1 MFRGTFTA
9 LVTPFRNGGI
19 DVSAFETLIPTQTA
33 AGITGLVAI
42 GTTGESPTLSHEERE
57 EVIRLTVATANKRC
71 VVLAGTG
78 SNATQHA
85 VTDTKA
91 AEKLGVDGALL
102 VAPYYNKPS
111 QEGLFRHF
119 KAIAEATSLPII
131 LYNIPG
137 RCSVDIVPETVARLA
152 KECRNIVSIKEASG
166 SVERVS
172 DLRRRLPE
180 SFTILSGDDS
190 LTLPF
195 MAVGA
200 AGLVSVA
207 SNLFPGKVCALVR
220 ACEAGDLK
228 SAAELHRKLL
238 PLFKDL
244 FIEPNPVPVKTA
256 LGWRGAMSG
265 EVRLP
270 LCEMS
275 EANQA
280 SLRKTLEEFEQN
292 KRSRLRAC
300 CSSARPDAWERRFS
314 ISRGPTGKSRSS
326 RNAILAMRFSQSLR
340 IVTWLSISATP
351 MPSTKSA
358 ALRYT
363 IINRLSLGRLDIRN
377 SNVAK
382 SKMRRRFC
390 RLYSRPIS
398 ALE

>member
-9 LVTPFRNGGI
+9 LVTPFHNGGI
-19 DVSAFETLIPTQTA
+19 DVSAFEKLIENQIA
-33 AGITGLVAI
+33 SGISGVVAV
-42 GTTGESPTLSHEERE
+42 GTTGESPTLSHDERQE
-57 EVIRLTVATANKRC
+57 LIRLAVATAKKRC
-71 VVLAGTG
+71 QVLAGTG

-85 VTDTKA
+85 VADTKK
-91 AEKLGVDGALL
+91 AEELGADGALL

-119 KAIAEATSLPII
+119 KTIADATSLPII

-137 RCSVDIVPETVARLA
+137 RCGVDIAPDTVARLA

-172 DLRRRLPE
+172 ELRGRLPQP
-180 SFTILSGDDS
+180 FTILSGDDS

-200 AGLVSVA
+200 VGVVSVA
-207 SNLFPGKVCALVR
+207 SNLFPAQVCALVR
-220 ACEAGDLK
+220 AYECGDAKL
-228 SAAELHRKLL
+228 AANLHHKMF

-256 LGWRGAMSG
+256 LSWRGAMSG

-280 SLRKTLEEFEQN
+280 RLRRTLEEFERQ
-292 KRSRLRAC
+292 K
-300 CSSARPDAWERRFS
+300 
-314 ISRGPTGKSRSS
+314 
-326 RNAILAMRFSQSLR
+326 
-340 IVTWLSISATP
+340 
-351 MPSTKSA
+351 
-358 ALRYT
+358 
-363 IINRLSLGRLDIRN
+363 
-377 SNVAK
+377 
-382 SKMRRRFC
+382 
-390 RLYSRPIS
+390 
-398 ALE
+398 

>member
-9 LVTPFRNGGI
+9 LVTPFRDGGI
-19 DVSAFETLIPTQTA
+19 DTSAFEKLIEAQIA
-33 AGITGLVAI
+33 AGITVIVAV

-57 EVIRLTVATANKRC
+57 QVIRLAVAIANKRGQ
-71 VVLAGTG
+71 VLAGTG
-78 SNATQHA
+78 SNATHHA
-85 VTDTKA
+85 VADTKA

-119 KAIAEATSLPII
+119 KMVADATSLPIM

-137 RCSVDIVPETVARLA
+137 RCGVDIAPDTVARLA

-172 DLRRRLPE
+172 ELRAHLPE

-195 MAVGA
+195 MSVGAVGV
-200 AGLVSVA
+200 VSVA
-207 SNLFPGKVCALVR
+207 SNLFPAEICALVL
-220 ACEAGDLK
+220 AYHSGDVK
-228 SAAELHRKLL
+228 SAENLHRKLF

-265 EVRLP
+265 ECRLP

-275 EANQA
+275 EANQER
-280 SLRKTLEEFEQN
+280 LRKSLAEFEQ
-292 KRSRLRAC
+292 R
-300 CSSARPDAWERRFS
+300 
-314 ISRGPTGKSRSS
+314 
-326 RNAILAMRFSQSLR
+326 
-340 IVTWLSISATP
+340 
-351 MPSTKSA
+351 
-358 ALRYT
+358 
-363 IINRLSLGRLDIRN
+363 
-377 SNVAK
+377 
-382 SKMRRRFC
+382 
-390 RLYSRPIS
+390 
-398 ALE
+398 